1 MNTSSTID
9 KIARALAQAQAAFK
23 DVAKSKENTYDRY
36 RYAQLED
43 YRDAIVAGLGNA
55 GLSIATSI
63 EEVVRLEDRQTKNG
77 GTEHAVMVRMSQRI
91 IHDSGEWIET
101 TVYGEGQDRGDK
113 AIYKAITGARK
124 YGLASAL
131 NLATSDDPEGD
142 DQPRPKQAVPAAKPT
157 PKPARPEPK
166 IEAHIGP
173 PPVEPKAKAHTVEL
187 PQEPA
192 NPAEPQ
198 KTVEAATTG
207 AEMAALRKAARD
219 AAIKAGIRD
228 RAECFGVASA
238 AIGRTV
244 NDWSDLSSDEL
255 RKARAQFDSIT
266 EMLQK
271 EAA

>member
-142 DQPRPKQAVPAAKPT
+142 DQPRPKQAIPAAKPT
-157 PKPARPEPK
+157 PKPTAKPEPK
-166 IEAHIGP
+166 PEAA
-173 PPVEPKAKAHTVEL
+173 EPAPAAKIHTVEL
-187 PQEPA
+187 PKD
-192 NPAEPQ
+192 EPQ
-198 KTVEAATTG
+198 KTADTTTG
-207 AEMAALRKAARD
+207 AEMATLRKAARD
-219 AAIKAGIRD
+219 AAIRAGVRD
-228 RAECFGVASA
+228 RAECFGIVSA
-238 AIGRTV
+238 AVGREVT
-244 NDWSDLSSDEL
+244 DWNGLSADDL
-255 RKARAQFDSIT
+255 RRAKLQFDSIT
-266 EMLQK
+266 DMTK